1 MLVFE
6 APSTMAIKQTLLLF
20 LMACVVQ
27 AQHKISGTF
36 TPAKDYTWVIAYR
49 IMPGTQAY
57 IADTAVNNGNFTLT
71 LPTSAEPGTYRL
83 VYAVPQEQFYFDV
96 LYDGKEDILVNFD
109 AQNGPS
115 YSASEE
121 NKIYNAY
128 FKEIT
133 GLKQMFID
141 FYKNGST
148 DRAAYQKLI
157 QQSNQA
163 QTAYE
168 ESTKGMLVHEFIVA
182 NRPYI
187 PTEYE
192 TEQAYWQNKKDHYFD
207 FFDLK
212 NPTLQA
218 SGFLTDR
225 VNGYV
230 FTAITTAV
238 KTKAETERLYRTNIE
253 MVNGKLQGTDPMF
266 QQHVMYG
273 LWSKAASF
281 GFDETSDH
289 IFNTYLKSLSKR
301 TNNQKII
308 DEIEKHNRLRFGATA
323 PDIVWQEGT
332 ETKKLSELEGA
343 DCYVLIFWSSTCSH
357 CLSELPPLHKKMVS
371 FKNIKVIAVG
381 MEDDEVNWKLE
392 SAKLSGFEHAIAL
405 GKWESKYAKSYA
417 ISQTPSYFVLD
428 KDKRIIA
435 KPENDKALVQF
446 LSQ

>member
-1 MLVFE
+1 MLIFE

-20 LMACVVQ
+20 LMAYAVQ
-27 AQHKISGTF
+27 AQHKISGSF
-36 TPAKDYTWVIAYR
+36 APAKDYTYVIAYR

-71 LPTSAEPGTYRL
+71 LPTSAGPGTCRL

-96 LYDGKEDILVNFD
+96 LYDGKEDIKLNFD
-109 AQNGPS
+109 ALNGPT

-141 FYKNGST
+141 FYKDGDT
-148 DRAAYQKLI
+148 DTNAYRKLI
-157 QQSNQA
+157 QESNQA

-187 PTEYE
+187 PSDYE

-207 FFDLK
+207 FVDLK

-230 FTAITTAV
+230 FTSISTAV
-238 KTKAETERLYRTNIE
+238 QTKAESERVYRTNIQT
-253 MVNGKLQGTDPMF
+253 VNGKLQGTDPMF
-266 QQHVMYG
+266 QQHVLYG

-281 GFDETSDH
+281 GFDETSDY
-289 IFNTYLKSLSKR
+289 IFNSYLKSLATR

-308 DEIEKHNRLRFGATA
+308 DDIEKHNRLRFGATA
-323 PDIVWQEGT
+323 PDIVWQDGDA
-332 ETKKLSELEGA
+332 TKKLSELEGA
-343 DCYVLIFWSSTCSH
+343 DCYVLVFWSSTCSH
-357 CLSELPPLHKKMVS
+357 CLSELPPLHKKMAS
-371 FKNIKVIAVG
+371 FNDVKVIAVG
-381 MEDDEVNWKLE
+381 MEDDDVSWKLE
-392 SAKLSGFEHAIAL
+392 SAKLSGFEHAMAL

-417 ISQTPSYFVLD
+417 ISQTPTYFVLD
-428 KDKRIIA
+428 KDKHIIA

-446 LSQ
+446 LSR

>member
-1 MLVFE
+1 VLIFE
-6 APSTMAIKQTLLLF
+6 PPSTMAIKQTLIFL

-36 TPAKDYTWVIAYR
+36 TPAEDYTWVIAYR

-57 IADTAVNNGNFTLT
+57 MADTAVNNGTFTLT
-71 LPTSAEPGTYRL
+71 LPPSAEPGTYRL

-96 LYDGKEDILVNFD
+96 LYDGKEDVRLNFD
-109 AQNGPS
+109 AQNGPT
-115 YSASEE
+115 YSLSEE
-121 NKIYNAY
+121 NKIYNSY

-133 GLKQMFID
+133 GLKQLFID
-141 FYKNGST
+141 FYKDGNT
-148 DRAAYQKLI
+148 DRTAFEKLI

-187 PTEYE
+187 PADYE
-192 TEQAYWQNKKDHYFD
+192 TEAAYWQNKKDHYFD

-230 FTAITTAV
+230 FTAITTTV
-238 KTKAETERLYRTNIE
+238 KTKAESERVFRENIKT
-253 MVNGKLQGTDPMF
+253 VNGKLEGTDPMF
-266 QQHVMYG
+266 RQHVLYG

-281 GFDETSDH
+281 GFDDTSDY
-289 IFNTYLKSLSKR
+289 IYNTYLKTLANR

-308 DEIEKHNRLRFGATA
+308 DDIDKHNRLRIGAKA
-323 PDIVWQEGT
+323 PEILWQEGAK
-332 ETKKLSELEGA
+332 TKKLSELDGA
-343 DCYVLIFWSSTCSH
+343 DCYILIFWSSTCSH
-357 CLSELPPLHKKMVS
+357 CLSELPPLHKKMAS
-371 FKNIKVIAVG
+371 FKNVKVIAVG
-381 MEDDEVNWKLE
+381 MEDDDVNWKLE
-392 SAKLSGFEHAIAL
+392 SAKLSGFEHALAL
-405 GKWESKYAKSYA
+405 GKWDSNYAKSYA
-417 ISQTPSYFVLD
+417 ISQTPTYFVLD
-428 KDKRIIA
+428 KDKHIIA
-435 KPENDKALVQF
+435 KPENDKVLVQF